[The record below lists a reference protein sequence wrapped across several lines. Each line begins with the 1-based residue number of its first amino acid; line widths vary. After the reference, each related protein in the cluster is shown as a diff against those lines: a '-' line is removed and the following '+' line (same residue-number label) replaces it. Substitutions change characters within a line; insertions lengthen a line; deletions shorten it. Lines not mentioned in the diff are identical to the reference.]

1 MNIFGKKNNSNEISL
16 FRRKICSFFILTV
29 IYGFIIGIS
38 SFRII
43 PQRTTKEVLI
53 DITIWVCF
61 FIPYLLTIFDL
72 IKECPKIRRVFEIKE
87 ENKIRDI
94 IQIIWMVLLFIP
106 FAFFMLLIIGFSF
119 QGFKFILENCRF

>member
-38 SFRII
+38 SCRII